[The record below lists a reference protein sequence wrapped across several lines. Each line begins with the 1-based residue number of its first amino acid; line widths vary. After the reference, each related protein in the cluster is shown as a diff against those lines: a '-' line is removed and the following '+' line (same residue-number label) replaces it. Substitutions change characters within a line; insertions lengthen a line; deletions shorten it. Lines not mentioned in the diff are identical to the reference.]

1 MRRRMR
7 PATSAPSETERQE
20 AETPAAPPVGEQQ
33 PVESGVPE
41 GNASDALPTGGSSNS
56 QDSSSN
62 KPDAS
67 PESTVPTCTVS
78 ISCAAILENLD
89 RLNAEKADLI
99 PADGVLLAPTAVEFT
114 EGESIFDVLKRVCRE
129 NKIHMEFSE
138 TPVYQSAYIEGIG
151 NLYEFDCG
159 ERLGLDVPRER
170 RISQLRLLALYPRG
184 RRHRRVGLH
193 LRLRR
198 GCRRRARRMKH
209 HAFLACHPAVNL
221 LYFVLVLTF
230 SMFFLHPLCLAV
242 SLCAALWCAAQLNGG
257 TAVRRT
263 ALWLAP
269 TALLAALVNL
279 AFNHQGATILA
290 YLPSG
295 NPLTL
300 ESIAYGFAA
309 AAMLAAVVLWFS
321 CWNTVMTSDK
331 LMHLFGR
338 VVPAL
343 SLLLSMT
350 LRFVPRFQAKLREVT
365 AARRGMGLYAEK
377 GRLQK
382 LKSAVTVFSVMV
394 TWSLENA
401 VETAD
406 SMKSRGY
413 GLPGRTAFSLYRYS
427 RRDRLLLLWLALCGA
442 YVAAGWALGGVKWR
456 YYPTARGVLTPYSAS
471 VLLAYFLLC
480 LTPVLLQ
487 RKEARTWS
495 SIASKA

>member
-1 MRRRMR
+1 
-7 PATSAPSETERQE
+7 
-20 AETPAAPPVGEQQ
+20 
-33 PVESGVPE
+33 
-41 GNASDALPTGGSSNS
+41 
-56 QDSSSN
+56 
-62 KPDAS
+62 
-67 PESTVPTCTVS
+67 
-78 ISCAAILENLD
+78 
-89 RLNAEKADLI
+89 
-99 PADGVLLAPTAVEFT
+99 
-114 EGESIFDVLKRVCRE
+114 
-129 NKIHMEFSE
+129 
-138 TPVYQSAYIEGIG
+138 
-151 NLYEFDCG
+151 
-159 ERLGLDVPRER
+159 
-170 RISQLRLLALYPRG
+170 
-184 RRHRRVGLH
+184 
-193 LRLRR
+193 
-198 GCRRRARRMKH
+198 MKH

-263 ALWLAP
+263 ARWLAP
-269 TALLAALVNL
+269 SALLAALVNL
-279 AFNHQGATILA
+279 AFNHEGATILA

-382 LKSAVTVFSVMV
+382 LRSAVTVFSVMV

-413 GLPGRTAFSLYRYS
+413 GLPGRTAFSLYRFS
-427 RRDRLLLLWLALCGA
+427 RRDRLLLLW
-442 YVAAGWALGGVKWR
+442 
-456 YYPTARGVLTPYSAS
+456 LTPYSAS

-487 RKEARTWS
+487 RKEARTWN
-495 SIASKA
+495 SIASKT